1 MPPLTGR
8 LLKHL
13 TVPRLVSFH
22 GHFTLTNPIRIC
34 LWVDNI
40 ANLHCL
46 RETVSVCLS
55 LCCVFPPVIMSTK
68 LPWVVNVYFHVHL
81 YCISGIHSLTG
92 KNWKWS
98 MFPFLWVNGDVSYT
112 LRMACYPVT
121 NYNRS
126 LCCSLS
132 AVFWKRFRKLLTRLL
147 SLNKTFV
154 SDVSAR
160 SNRHKNLWFIFF
172 PLCRIT
178 VVFCYA
184 FSLSVWHVWSDEFM
198 V

>member
-1 MPPLTGR
+1 MKTRRLMPPLTGR

-13 TVPRLVSFH
+13 TVPCLVSFH
-22 GHFTLTNPIRIC
+22 KHFTQTNLIRIC

-46 RETVSVCLS
+46 RETGSVS

-68 LPWVVNVYFHVHL
+68 LPWAVNVYFHVHL
-81 YCISGIHSLTG
+81 YCISGIHILTG

-98 MFPFLWVNGDVSYT
+98 MFSFLWVNGDVSYT

-126 LCCSLS
+126 CCNPYV
-132 AVFWKRFRKLLTRLL
+132 AVCLWYFRRDFVIYWLVCYHWTKHLYLMFLQDRIDP
-147 SLNKTFV
+147 KTGFLFV
-154 SDVSAR
+154 C
-160 SNRHKNLWFIFF
+160 LFF
-172 PLCRIT
+172 LY
-178 VVFCYA
+178 V
-184 FSLSVWHVWSDEFM
+184 E
-198 V
+198 